1 MGSDA
6 MLEVIKTAPSNVCV
20 LSDVVAQIS
29 DYYRHHNEASQA
41 LADWMARSFC
51 PQTIFAIINQVLSN
65 PELLAQIA
73 ARSYHHGNGFLKVVL
88 AAQDGWKLRLH
99 VWFDNTPCEENIH
112 DHRWGFAS
120 TVLCGQLLSETFVDD
135 VDGDITGTEYLYHA
149 RQNQHDSQKHIQG
162 RFCLRSL
169 GQQCRGVG
177 ESYFLPTSVLHRICD
192 YSNKNI
198 VATMMCSA
206 PTQQGTNRLLVSDDR
221 QGIDPNVEQTP
232 LSSHQL
238 ACLLGRFLCAYAATQ
253 WPLAA

>member
-1 MGSDA
+1 
-6 MLEVIKTAPSNVCV
+6 MLEVIKTAPSNVNV

-41 LADWMARSFC
+41 LADWMAHSFC

-65 PELLAQIA
+65 SELLAQIA

-99 VWFDNTPCEENIH
+99 VWFANTPCEENIH

-135 VDGDITGTEYLYHA
+135 IDGDITGTEYLYHA
-149 RQNQHDSQKHIQG
+149 RQNQDESQKHIQG

-221 QGIDPNVEQTP
+221 QGIDPNVEQNP
-232 LSSHQL
+232 LSSHEL

>member
-1 MGSDA
+1 

-29 DYYRHHNEASQA
+29 DYYRHHTDASQA
-41 LADWMARSFC
+41 LADWMAHSFC
-51 PQTIFAIINQVLSN
+51 PQTIFAIINQVLAN
-65 PELLAQIA
+65 PALLAEIA

-99 VWFDNTPCEENIH
+99 VWFPNTPCEENIH

-135 VDGDITGTEYLYHA
+135 VDGTITGTEYLYHA
-149 RQNQHDSQKHIQG
+149 RQNQDDSQKQTQG

-169 GQQCRGVG
+169 GQQCRGMG

-192 YSNKNI
+192 YPNKNL

-232 LSSHQL
+232 LSSHEL

>member
-1 MGSDA
+1 

-120 TVLCGQLLSETFVDD
+120 TVLCGQLLSETFDD
-135 VDGDITGTEYLYHA
+135 DIDGDITGTEYLYHA

-192 YSNKNI
+192 YSNKNL

>member
-1 MGSDA
+1 

-135 VDGDITGTEYLYHA
+135 IDGDITGTEYLYHA
-149 RQNQHDSQKHIQG
+149 RQNQDESQKHIQG

-192 YSNKNI
+192 YANKNM

-206 PTQQGTNRLLVSDDR
+206 PTQQG
-221 QGIDPNVEQTP
+221 
-232 LSSHQL
+232 
-238 ACLLGRFLCAYAATQ
+238 
-253 WPLAA
+253 

>member
-1 MGSDA
+1 
-6 MLEVIKTAPSNVCV
+6 MLEVIKTAPSNVNV

-41 LADWMARSFC
+41 LADWMTYSFC

-65 PELLAQIA
+65 SELLAQIA

-99 VWFDNTPCEENIH
+99 VWFANTPCEENIH

-135 VDGDITGTEYLYHA
+135 IDGDITGTEYLYHA
-149 RQNQHDSQKHIQG
+149 RQNQDESQKHIQG

-221 QGIDPNVEQTP
+221 QGIDPNVEQNP
-232 LSSHQL
+232 LSSHEL

-253 WPLAA
+253 WPLA

>member
-1 MGSDA
+1 
-6 MLEVIKTAPSNVCV
+6 MLEVIKTAPSNVNV

-41 LADWMARSFC
+41 LADWMTYSFC

-65 PELLAQIA
+65 SELLAQIA

-99 VWFDNTPCEENIH
+99 VWFANTPCEENIH

-135 VDGDITGTEYLYHA
+135 IDGDITGTEYLYHA
-149 RQNQHDSQKHIQG
+149 RQNQDESQKHIQG

-221 QGIDPNVEQTP
+221 QGIDPNVEQNP
-232 LSSHQL
+232 LSSHEL

>member
-1 MGSDA
+1 
-6 MLEVIKTAPSNVCV
+6 
-20 LSDVVAQIS
+20 
-29 DYYRHHNEASQA
+29 
-41 LADWMARSFC
+41 
-51 PQTIFAIINQVLSN
+51 
-65 PELLAQIA
+65 
-73 ARSYHHGNGFLKVVL
+73 
-88 AAQDGWKLRLH
+88 
-99 VWFDNTPCEENIH
+99 
-112 DHRWGFAS
+112 
-120 TVLCGQLLSETFVDD
+120 LLSETFDD
-135 VDGDITGTEYLYHA
+135 DIDGDITGTEYLYHA

-192 YSNKNI
+192 YSNKNL